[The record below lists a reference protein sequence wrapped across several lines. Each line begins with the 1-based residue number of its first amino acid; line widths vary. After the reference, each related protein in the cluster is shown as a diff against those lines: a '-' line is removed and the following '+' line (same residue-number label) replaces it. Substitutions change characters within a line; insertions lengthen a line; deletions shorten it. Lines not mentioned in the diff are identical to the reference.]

1 MAGDQAAG
9 RRGGSESRPRGMPL
23 LEWIVGAL
31 GAALVLGT
39 VGFLVYQA
47 VLGQGTSPPDVRLVA
62 EEVVELRNGYLVRFR
77 VLNEGRSTAAQLSL
91 EGELTGDGGEAVE
104 TSETTL
110 DYLPGRSE
118 REGGLFFTRDPR
130 AFDLRLRPKG
140 YVKP

>member
-1 MAGDQAAG
+1 MAGDRAAG
-9 RRGGSESRPRGMPL
+9 RRGEPESRPREVPL

-62 EEVVELRNGYLVRFR
+62 EEVVGLRNGYLVRFR
-77 VLNEGRSTAAQLSL
+77 AINEGRSTASQLTL
-91 EGELTGDGGEAVE
+91 EGELTGEGGGAVE

-118 REGGLFFTRDPR
+118 REGGLFFTQDPR
-130 AFDLRLRPKG
+130 AFELRLRPKG